1 MTKQTFSKRAKEL
14 YDNRMSIFGEDISFS
29 LTYMDRNNGER
40 RNVCVGTWSE
50 LAIMVMVELKQLYE
64 AVKDQK
70 SVYDTPVTLEMFAEN
85 MMNEF
90 VRYVRENPH
99 SEIELKTFGGE

>member
-29 LTYMDRNNGER
+29 ITYMDRNNGER

-50 LAIMVMVELKQLYE
+50 LAIMAMVEMKQLYE
-64 AVKDQK
+64 AVKDKK